1 MALELDIEA
10 IRAGNKAAFERA
22 YHSLKGPIYTLA
34 LRTLGS
40 RTAAEDVTQETFL
53 RLYTVPPGPEVR
65 NPRAW
70 LFRVARNLA
79 IDELR
84 KRREE
89 TMEENY
95 PVPERDLSLG
105 MDIES
110 ALAALPDEERQ
121 IVTLHLNAEFS
132 FAELASV
139 MGLSLPAVYRRYQK
153 AVRTLRETL
162 KGDAI

>member
-1 MALELDIEA
+1 MAFELDIES
-10 IRAGNKAAFERA
+10 IRAGDKAAFESA
-22 YHSLKGPIYTLA
+22 YHGLKVPIYTLA

-40 RTAAEDVTQETFL
+40 RAAAEDVTQETFL

-65 NPRAW
+65 NPKAW

-89 TMEENY
+89 TMVENY
-95 PVPERDLSLG
+95 PMPERDISLG

-110 ALAALPDEERQ
+110 ALAALPPEERQ
-121 IVTLHLNAEFS
+121 IVTLHLNADFS

-139 MGLSLPAVYRRYQK
+139 MGLSLPAVYRRYKK
-153 AVRTLRETL
+153 AIHTLRHTL
-162 KGDAI
+162 KGELE